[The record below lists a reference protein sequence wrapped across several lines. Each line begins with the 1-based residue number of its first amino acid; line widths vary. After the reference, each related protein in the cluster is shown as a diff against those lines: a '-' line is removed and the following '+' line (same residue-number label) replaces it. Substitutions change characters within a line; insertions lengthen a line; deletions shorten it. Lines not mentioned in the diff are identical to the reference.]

1 MAYINRKDSNGT
13 KGPLVEGELGLDVTG
28 SDDGRIGVGTATGNV
43 LLAKK
48 DEVDALDTRVS
59 DIEGK
64 TTVADYGITDAYTKV
79 EVDTLLDGQNEAVE
93 IAYDNTTSGLTA
105 TTVQEAVNELSVE
118 KQDVLTEGA
127 FVDGDKAKLDLIE
140 DGATADQ
147 TGAEIKALYEA
158 EANTNVYTDAE
169 KTLVDVSTG
178 LDTTATTL
186 PAAVNELH
194 GQVTALENRELTHKV
209 DGTVAPT
216 VTDDADAGFEVGS
229 LWIDTVADEAYRC
242 ADATAGAAVWVNT
255 TLTADE
261 LSALLI
267 SYDNTV
273 SGLVATTVKDAIDE
287 IDGAVDGL
295 KATTGTTVDTR
306 YDKLLAVRDVI
317 SMDYTSGNLDYVRY
331 EGDDDATVY
340 YRDVMTYN
348 VDGNLIEVKHYWN
361 TADLVTASGQ
371 TVLTYSAGDL
381 ATATYSE

>member
-158 EANTNVYTDAE
+158 EANTNAYTDAE

-255 TLTADE
+255 TLDSVEVAALIESAQAD
-261 LSALLI
+261 
-267 SYDNTV
+267 
-273 SGLVATTVKDAIDE
+273 
-287 IDGAVDGL
+287 L
-295 KATTGTTVDTR
+295 KAITGTTVDTR
-306 YDKLLAVRDVI
+306 YDKLLAIRDVI

-348 VDGNLIEVKHYWN
+348 VDGNLVEVKHYWN